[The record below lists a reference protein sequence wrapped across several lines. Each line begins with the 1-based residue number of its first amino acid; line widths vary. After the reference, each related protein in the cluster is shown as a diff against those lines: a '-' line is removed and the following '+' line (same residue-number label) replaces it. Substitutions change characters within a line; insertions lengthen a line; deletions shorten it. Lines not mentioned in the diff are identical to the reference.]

1 MAVSLTNYTGN
12 IGLGVGAGT
21 APVGPTNPN
30 LDVVN
35 NTLRDIMLL
44 DNQKNIMLFQ
54 QKIKDRDA
62 LTEMIMKNQVSSGD
76 ILPEY
81 RQHFDQA
88 EKQAEK
94 AFQDW
99 GGNLNDKDGYRKY
112 QAAIQDLRDISA
124 HAQGKTMSLREL
136 EKEKSQQ
143 ILPRKQADI
152 QRWINQEKTKPFWDA
167 VTPYQQLHDFS
178 VDDIL
183 AGVKPR
189 ATVTR
194 DPNDPT
200 ISYDTTIIDYGDILG
215 YKRNQ
220 YINDRDAADSIDQV
234 YDKFQRLAPNQLVPT
249 LDAMDAQIDRYNQ
262 ERGFSP
268 GVRGY
273 VDHIKRVNVNGQTI
287 INEPKTEFAAKY
299 ALSQQPQFVTRTPKF
314 DKDIAKY
321 GIDKAKLDLQARKLG
336 IDAAKAGAYVR
347 NLNAKTDKFVR
358 DQMTVGTDISRMYT
372 DFVKAM
378 QPRGIRLST
387 KDDKETGRLDAVF
400 IDELP
405 QGYQFING
413 PVVATDV
420 KGKPN
425 GKITVGRLEPF
436 ETTKGG
442 KRAYYIPKYVDTQ
455 TGEKITVDSPIITDT
470 YNDWRRKNNYRG
482 SKEDVLRSL
491 ILDNQLELIL
501 QGKNGSANY
510 TSMAQS
516 AKTINAAATTKGE
529 ENIMNPPDSSPDEP
543 DEPQQQSSQPPKQ

>member
-1 MAVSLTNYTGN
+1 MAVGLTNYTGN
-12 IGLGVGAGT
+12 AGLGVGSSNV
-21 APVGPTNPN
+21 PLGPTNPN

-44 DNQKNIMLFQ
+44 DNQRNVMLFQ
-54 QKIKDRDA
+54 QKVKDRDA

-81 RQHFDQA
+81 RRHFDQA
-88 EKQAEK
+88 EKNAEK
-94 AFQDW
+94 SFQEW
-99 GGNLNDKDGYRKY
+99 GGNLNDKDGYWRY
-112 QAAIQDLRDISA
+112 QAAIQDLRDIA
-124 HAQGKTMSLREL
+124 GHAQGKTMGVRAL
-136 EKEKSQQ
+136 ESDMAKET
-143 ILPRKQADI
+143 LPWKKEDMKRWYDKQKA
-152 QRWINQEKTKPFWDA
+152 QPFWEP
-167 VTPYQQLHDFS
+167 VTPYQQMFSFNMADF
-178 VDDIL
+178 DPW
-183 AGVKPR
+183 AKPQSKI
-189 ATVTR
+189 TS
-194 DPNDPT
+194 DPKNPAFK
-200 ISYDTTIIDYGDILG
+200 YEEQYFDYGDILKNAR
-215 YKRNQ
+215 YDYLNQ
-220 YINDRDAADSIDQV
+220 NRAAASTD
-234 YDKFQRLAPNQLVPT
+234 QLVDQLQLLRPDQLVST
-249 LDAMDAQIDRYNQ
+249 LDAVDAQLDRYNQ
-262 ERGFSP
+262 ERGLTP
-268 GVRGY
+268 GAPG
-273 VDHIKRVNVNGQTI
+273 HAPKIKRQVVNGQTLI
-287 INEPKTEFAAKY
+287 AEPKVELAAKLR
-299 ALSQQPQFVTRTPKF
+299 LSQERNFITRTPKF

-321 GIDKAKLDLQARKLG
+321 GIDKAKLALLAK
-336 IDAAKAGAYVR
+336 KAGYEGMKANAYAK
-347 NLNAKTDKFVR
+347 NLDAKTNKFVR
-358 DQMTVGTDISRMYT
+358 DQMTVGTDVSKMYV

-378 QPRGIRLST
+378 QPRGISLST
-387 KDDKETGRLDAVF
+387 KDNKETGRLDAVF

-425 GKITVGRLEPF
+425 GKITVGRLDPF

-442 KRAYYIPKYVDTQ
+442 KRSYYIPKYVDAQ

-529 ENIMNPPDSSPDEP
+529 ENIMNPPASLPNEP
-543 DEPQQQSSQPPKQ
+543 EEQQ